1 MKTLALFGASGR
13 TGRHIVEQALEQGY
27 SIRALV
33 RTPEK
38 LGITHPKLHTVKGD
52 VLDFASVKSVIEHSD
67 TVVSVFG
74 HVKNSPPR
82 VQTEGTKNIVKAMH
96 QAGVSKIVSLS
107 GGALPYPKRDKP
119 KVADHVIRFIM
130 RTVAANMVNDAIEH
144 AEVLENSGLQWV
156 IVRAPRLLDA
166 PRKNHYREGWVGV
179 NSSTSIARADLA
191 DFILKQVNDTRY
203 HGQMPMAS
211 W

>member
-1 MKTLALFGASGR
+1 MKTLAIFGASGR
-13 TGRHIVEQALEQGY
+13 TGQHLVEQALAQGY

-33 RTPEK
+33 RTPERFT
-38 LGITHPKLHTVKGD
+38 LSHPKLTVIKGD
-52 VLDFASVKSVIEHSD
+52 VLDSVAVKSVVEHSD
-67 TVVSVFG
+67 AVVSVFG
-74 HVKNSPPR
+74 HVKKSPPR

-96 QAGVSKIVSLS
+96 QVGVSKIVSLS

-119 KVADHVIRFIM
+119 KVADHLIRFIM

-144 AEVLENSGLQWV
+144 AKLLEKSGLQWV

-191 DFILKQVNDTRY
+191 DFILKQVTDTRY
-203 HGQMPMAS
+203 HGQMPMVS

>member
-1 MKTLALFGASGR
+1 MKTLAIFGASGR
-13 TGRHIVEQALEQGY
+13 TGVHLVEQALVQGY

-33 RTPEK
+33 RTPERFA
-38 LGITHPKLHTVKGD
+38 LAHPKLTVIKGD
-52 VLDFASVKSVIEHSD
+52 VLHPEAVKSVVEHSD
-67 TVVSVFG
+67 AVVSVFG

-96 QAGVSKIVSLS
+96 QVGVSKIVSLS
-107 GGALPYPKRDKP
+107 GGALPYPKHDRPKTADK
-119 KVADHVIRFIM
+119 VISFIM

-144 AEVLENSGLQWV
+144 AKVLEQSELQWV

-166 PRKNHYREGWVGV
+166 PRKNRYRVGWVGV
-179 NSSTSIARADLA
+179 NSSTSIARGDLA
-191 DFILKQVNDTRY
+191 EFILKQVEDTSY
-203 HGQMPMAS
+203 HSQMPVVS